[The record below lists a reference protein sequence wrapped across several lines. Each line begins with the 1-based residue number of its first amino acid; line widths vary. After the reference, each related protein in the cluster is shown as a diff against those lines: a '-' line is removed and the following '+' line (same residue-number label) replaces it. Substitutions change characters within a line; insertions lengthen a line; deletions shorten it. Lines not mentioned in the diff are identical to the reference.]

1 MGKVL
6 CFHSGER
13 FTEKEI
19 EQEEIL
25 ASVMSD
31 DRPSVEQIK
40 EWWGASHSDYQPKKE
55 KSEPCDY
62 KSRKERMEKE
72 RKINN
77 KRVTR
82 THRLKD

>member
-19 EQEEIL
+19 EQEAIDAEIL
-25 ASVMSD
+25 GA
-31 DRPSVEQIK
+31 DRPSIEQIK
-40 EWWGASHSDYQPKKE
+40 AWWGDSHSDYQPKKE

-62 KSRKERMEKE
+62 KSRKERMERE

-82 THRLKD
+82 SHRLKD